1 MKRVIGALALVAI
14 ALPVAS
20 AQQPN
25 TRLASMQASPADSVR
40 DEAIA
45 KLEAFLAK
53 YPASELRPNALFQLG
68 ELHVRKADEE
78 FAESQRAAGRDTAG
92 RADVPIRPN
101 YQPAIARYEDLVRR
115 YPNFSKLDAAAYTLG
130 TLYFSSQRYADAARM
145 FELVTRDTSSRFR
158 PEAFF
163 RLGDSH
169 FELAAQQRGTARRQ
183 TFARAA
189 EAYESA
195 TQSAPPN
202 GDIYFLALYKLG
214 WAYYNQATAT
224 NQEEYRKAVDV
235 FGRLVASYDQLSTEQ
250 QARLGLQAEAIEY
263 MAIAFTQI
271 GGAEAADRYFTTT
284 EAAAARY
291 RLPVMRRVAQSL
303 RDQGDFARA
312 VDAYRAVITEAPT
325 DSAALGIQ
333 REIIDIYQ
341 NRVLDPER
349 AQEARLQLVNN
360 FGPGSDWA
368 RANPGA
374 VAEASRARE
383 EALRQSA
390 QYRLSQAQQRNDRG
404 RYAEASQ
411 LYGRYM
417 QEFAQSDSAQRV
429 ALLYGEAL
437 FGQGNYAEAGTQY
450 ARAAYEYAQRD
461 TALTQ
466 RAGQNAIVAFD
477 SALVRNKDDRAAQD
491 AMFSA
496 VDRYVAAFP
505 QTDLAKRALIQKG
518 KRASESQRWDVMA
531 QTFQTY
537 AQLYPNDPY
546 TPTAQK
552 LVGDAMYRGGQYAEA
567 QSQWETAQSVA
578 TGAGKRALADSI
590 ARIRAGAAA
599 TFADT
604 LVRQG
609 EYRRAAEEIYVAFA
623 ERNPN
628 SDRAPEALRN
638 AIEVYML
645 ADSSARARNDEAAS
659 RQARERAIEL
669 SQRLVT
675 QYPNYRYRLQ
685 YQALQGR
692 LLAEVGRRE
701 EAVEAL
707 RALIRDNPRWE
718 GRADAMVRL
727 AVTLDSLNRNAE
739 AAQAYEEFSRAYPR
753 DRRAAD
759 AQVNAAVSFAQAGDT
774 ASAARAYGS
783 FASRF
788 PSDQRAAA
796 ARQTRLELLR
806 AAGDTVAASRELAA
820 LCLRPTPEI
829 RGQCAARVA
838 EGHFRRGAVLWT
850 RYRSLRFVIPS
861 KAQLTA
867 AGVQRAQRQ
876 KQAVLREMSTH
887 FTNAIKTGNARWLAA
902 ATYHLGLAQWEYG
915 SFLRN
920 VQLPGGLTPEEQQA
934 GEQGAAQQAEQ
945 FFEAARK
952 TWQSLVE
959 KAEQERGE
967 FETEARDWVERAR
980 EALRGNVPAEPPM
993 AMNNREATVLAGGG
1007 V

>member
-1 MKRVIGALALVAI
+1 MKRLMQVLALIAI
-14 ALPVAS
+14 ALPVAA
-20 AQQPN
+20 AQDAN
-25 TRLASMQASPADSVR
+25 TRLVSMQRSPADTVR

-158 PEAFF
+158 PEGFF

-368 RANPGA
+368 RANPGG

-411 LYGRYM
+411 LY
-417 QEFAQSDSAQRV
+417 
-429 ALLYGEAL
+429 
-437 FGQGNYAEAGTQY
+437 
-450 ARAAYEYAQRD
+450 
-461 TALTQ
+461 
-466 RAGQNAIVAFD
+466 
-477 SALVRNKDDRAAQD
+477 
-491 AMFSA
+491 
-496 VDRYVAAFP
+496 
-505 QTDLAKRALIQKG
+505 
-518 KRASESQRWDVMA
+518 
-531 QTFQTY
+531 
-537 AQLYPNDPY
+537 
-546 TPTAQK
+546 
-552 LVGDAMYRGGQYAEA
+552 
-567 QSQWETAQSVA
+567 
-578 TGAGKRALADSI
+578 
-590 ARIRAGAAA
+590 
-599 TFADT
+599 
-604 LVRQG
+604 
-609 EYRRAAEEIYVAFA
+609 
-623 ERNPN
+623 
-628 SDRAPEALRN
+628 
-638 AIEVYML
+638 
-645 ADSSARARNDEAAS
+645 
-659 RQARERAIEL
+659 
-669 SQRLVT
+669 
-675 QYPNYRYRLQ
+675 
-685 YQALQGR
+685 
-692 LLAEVGRRE
+692 
-701 EAVEAL
+701 
-707 RALIRDNPRWE
+707 
-718 GRADAMVRL
+718 
-727 AVTLDSLNRNAE
+727 
-739 AAQAYEEFSRAYPR
+739 
-753 DRRAAD
+753 
-759 AQVNAAVSFAQAGDT
+759 
-774 ASAARAYGS
+774 
-783 FASRF
+783 
-788 PSDQRAAA
+788 
-796 ARQTRLELLR
+796 
-806 AAGDTVAASRELAA
+806 
-820 LCLRPTPEI
+820 
-829 RGQCAARVA
+829 
-838 EGHFRRGAVLWT
+838 
-850 RYRSLRFVIPS
+850 
-861 KAQLTA
+861 
-867 AGVQRAQRQ
+867 
-876 KQAVLREMSTH
+876 
-887 FTNAIKTGNARWLAA
+887 
-902 ATYHLGLAQWEYG
+902 
-915 SFLRN
+915 
-920 VQLPGGLTPEEQQA
+920 
-934 GEQGAAQQAEQ
+934 
-945 FFEAARK
+945 
-952 TWQSLVE
+952 
-959 KAEQERGE
+959 
-967 FETEARDWVERAR
+967 
-980 EALRGNVPAEPPM
+980 
-993 AMNNREATVLAGGG
+993 
-1007 V
+1007 

>member
-1 MKRVIGALALVAI
+1 MKRVIGALALIAI
-14 ALPVAS
+14 ALPGAM
-20 AQQPN
+20 AQQAN
-25 TRLASMQASPADSVR
+25 ARLTSMQTSPADSVR

-45 KLEAFLAK
+45 KLEAFLSK

-68 ELHVRKADEE
+68 ELLVRKADEE
-78 FAESQRAAGRDTAG
+78 FAESQRAAGRDTAARG
-92 RADVPIRPN
+92 DVPIRPN

-115 YPNFSKLDAAAYTLG
+115 YPNFSKGDAAAYTLG
-130 TLYFSSQRYADAARM
+130 TLYFSSQRYAEAARM
-145 FELVTRDTSSRFR
+145 FEVVAQDTSSRFR
-158 PEAFF
+158 SEAFF
-163 RLGDSH
+163 RLGDSQ
-169 FELAAQQRGTARRQ
+169 FELAAQQRGAARRQ

-195 TQSAPPN
+195 TQTAPPN

-235 FGRLVASYDQLSTEQ
+235 FGRLVASYDQLSSEQ

-312 VDAYRAVITEAPT
+312 VEAYRAVITQAPT
-325 DSAALGIQ
+325 DSAALSIQ

-349 AQEARLQLVNN
+349 AQEARLQLVEN
-360 FGPGSDWA
+360 FGPSSDWA
-368 RANPGA
+368 RANSGA
-374 VAEASRARE
+374 VEEANRARE

-390 QYRLSQAQQRNDRG
+390 QFRLSQAQQRNDR
-404 RYAEASQ
+404 RRFAEAAQ

-429 ALLYGEAL
+429 SLLYGEAL

-450 ARAAYEYAQRD
+450 ARAAFEYSQRD
-461 TALTQ
+461 TALAQ

-477 SALVRNKDDRAAQD
+477 SALVRNKNDRAAQD
-491 AMFSA
+491 SMFSA

-537 AQLYPNDPY
+537 VQRYPNDPY

-567 QSQWETAQSVA
+567 QTQWELAQSVA
-578 TGAGKRALADSI
+578 TGAGRRTLADSI
-590 ARIRAGAAA
+590 ARIRAGAAG

-604 LVRQG
+604 LVKRG

-628 SDRAPEALRN
+628 SDRAPEALRD

-645 ADSSARARNDEAAS
+645 ADSAARAGNDEAAS

-685 YQALQGR
+685 YQALQAR
-692 LLAEVGRRE
+692 LLMEVGRRE
-701 EAVEAL
+701 EAVDAL
-707 RALIRDNPRWE
+707 RGLIRDNPRWE

-739 AAQAYEEFSRAYPR
+739 AAQAYEEFSRTYPR

-759 AQVNAAVSFAQAGDT
+759 AQINAALSFAQAGDST
-774 ASAARAYGS
+774 SAARAYGS

-788 PSDQRAAA
+788 PSDPRAAE
-796 ARQTRLELLR
+796 ARQTRLAMLR
-806 AAGDTVAASRELAA
+806 AAGDTVAATRELAA
-820 LCLRPTPEI
+820 LCVRPTPEI
-829 RGQCAARVA
+829 RSQCAARVA
-838 EGHFRRGAVLWT
+838 EGHFRRGAALWD
-850 RYRSLRFVIPS
+850 RYRSLRFVISS

-915 SFLRN
+915 TFLRN
-920 VQLPGGLTPEEQQA
+920 VQLPAGLTPAEQQA

-967 FETEARDWVERAR
+967 FEAEGRDWIERAR
-980 EALRGNVPAEPPM
+980 EALRGNVPAEPPISM
-993 AMNNREATVLAGGG
+993 KNREAAVLAGGSL
-1007 V
+1007 